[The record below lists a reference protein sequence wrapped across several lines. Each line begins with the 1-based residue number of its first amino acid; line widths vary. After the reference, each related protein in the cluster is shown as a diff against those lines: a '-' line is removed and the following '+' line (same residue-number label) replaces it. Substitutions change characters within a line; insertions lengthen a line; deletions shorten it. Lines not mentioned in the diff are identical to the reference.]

1 MATSANGTKVAAVD
15 RGGYIWTSVD
25 SGSTWTNRTAAGSRN
40 WESIASSSDGDNL
53 VAVASDG
60 FIFTSTDSGDT
71 WLDKTNTPAGVTGF
85 TGVAS
90 SNDGS
95 RLAVTTWNSGIY
107 TSSNYGQTWTRR
119 TLTVPNPNSETNLQ
133 MVSMSGDGRRLV
145 TGSRAFSGN
154 NGIIFTSSDFGVT
167 WTSSAPTG
175 FDYIGFAS
183 SGDGSR
189 VAASIFGQAAVS
201 TSSDYGVTWSV
212 QTTGTNGV
220 IPIATNIDGSLL
232 FVGGYGGN
240 LWTGRLPRAQ
250 VVAIASSAVS
260 AIVPA
265 QAGTPEAALT
275 FSEAANTGAVR
286 ITPMENPAPAEATPF
301 DLPSASIFDISVTN
315 ITGDV
320 EICVDGGPTIR
331 LWHFTDNA
339 WVDVTT
345 RQTQTQTCGLTRSF
359 SPFAS
364 ALPKNALIQS
374 DTPVVT
380 AEAPRAALEAAESAK
395 KAKEQKEL
403 IELLSVIPSIAGLAL
418 NLGDLTNSLLKQKC
432 TKGKNV
438 KYVKKGAKC
447 PKGFKKK

>member
-1 MATSANGTKVAAVD
+1 
-15 RGGYIWTSVD
+15 
-25 SGSTWTNRTAAGSRN
+25 
-40 WESIASSSDGDNL
+40 
-53 VAVASDG
+53 
-60 FIFTSTDSGDT
+60 
-71 WLDKTNTPAGVTGF
+71 
-85 TGVAS
+85 
-90 SNDGS
+90 
-95 RLAVTTWNSGIY
+95 
-107 TSSNYGQTWTRR
+107 
-119 TLTVPNPNSETNLQ
+119 
-133 MVSMSGDGRRLV
+133 
-145 TGSRAFSGN
+145 
-154 NGIIFTSSDFGVT
+154 
-167 WTSSAPTG
+167 
-175 FDYIGFAS
+175 
-183 SGDGSR
+183 

-265 QAGTPEAALT
+265 QTGTPEAALAFT
-275 FSEAANTGAVR
+275 ETTNTAAVR
-286 ITPMENPAPAEATPF
+286 ITPMDNPAPAEVTPF
-301 DLPSASIFDISVTN
+301 DLTSASIFDISVTN

-331 LWHFTDNA
+331 LWHFTNNA

-345 RQTQTQTCGLTRSF
+345 RQTETQTCGLTRTF

-364 ALPKNALIQS
+364 ALPKNAQS
-374 DTPVVT
+374 QGDSSSAT
-380 AEAPRAALEAAESAK
+380 ADAARAASESAK

-403 IELLSVIPSIAGLAL
+403 TELLAVIPSIAGLAL

-432 TKGKNV
+432 TKGKTV

>member
-1 MATSANGTKVAAVD
+1 
-15 RGGYIWTSVD
+15 
-25 SGSTWTNRTAAGSRN
+25 
-40 WESIASSSDGDNL
+40 
-53 VAVASDG
+53 
-60 FIFTSTDSGDT
+60 
-71 WLDKTNTPAGVTGF
+71 
-85 TGVAS
+85 
-90 SNDGS
+90 
-95 RLAVTTWNSGIY
+95 
-107 TSSNYGQTWTRR
+107 
-119 TLTVPNPNSETNLQ
+119 

-145 TGSRAFSGN
+145 TGSRATSGN
-154 NGIIFTSSDFGVT
+154 GGIIFTSSDFGVT
-167 WTSSAPTG
+167 WTSSAPMG
-175 FDYIGFAS
+175 FDYIGFVS

-260 AIVPA
+260 AVVPA
-265 QAGTPEAALT
+265 QTGTPEAALAFT
-275 FSEAANTGAVR
+275 ETTNTAAVR
-286 ITPMENPAPAEATPF
+286 ITPMENPAPAEVTPF
-301 DLPSASIFDISVTN
+301 DLTSASIFDISVTN

-331 LWHFTDNA
+331 LWHFTNNA

-345 RQTQTQTCGLTRSF
+345 RQTATQTCGLTRSF

-364 ALPKNALIQS
+364 ALPLNAQVQA
-374 DTPVVT
+374 DTSSAT
-380 AEAPRAALEAAESAK
+380 ADAARAASAASEAAK

-403 IELLSVIPSIAGLAL
+403 TELLAVIPSIAGLAL

-432 TKGKNV
+432 TKGKTI

-447 PKGFKKK
+447 PKGYRKR